1 MQSRVFALVLFVG
14 CTRPPRAEPSV
25 SPSKSASHL
34 ADCGTD
40 HFGSDASF
48 ALDRADLLSR
58 GASPALLEKLDRS
71 AYAYFRTLARAFEL
85 RTCARFRDER
95 WHLPVVAIHGDPH
108 VEQFVVTP
116 TTAALEDFD
125 QAAFG
130 PAVVDLVRYA
140 ASVHLTCRGVSWSCD
155 ADRVVA
161 AYFRA
166 YRASLDH
173 PPERP
178 PLNVTARIRRET
190 PALAESWLAW
200 AEGLFHPLPADED
213 ERVRRGWEGF
223 RRLEAEVHPE
233 RPAVYYDI
241 VRVGSLQMG
250 VGSALETK
258 LIFRLRGPS
267 QLPGD
272 DLILEARTSVPPN
285 GNQCASRP
293 LHGGALQPVLFMT
306 LLGPRMPE
314 VYGFAALGTETAPE
328 YWVQSWV
335 PGYHELSIED
345 LRSDTELV
353 ELAEDAARQL
363 AGHFWTRF
371 PEALRAI
378 QRQAQLKAFDRTAA
392 RATGIARQFADE
404 TLREWERFRRK
415 KTP

>member
-1 MQSRVFALVLFVG
+1 MQSHVFALVLFVG
-14 CTRPPRAEPSV
+14 CTRPPRAGPPV
-25 SPSKSASHL
+25 SPSKSPSQL
-34 ADCGTD
+34 TDCGTD
-40 HFGSDASF
+40 RFGSEASF

-58 GASPALLEKLDRS
+58 GASPTLLEKLDGS
-71 AYAYFRTLARAFEL
+71 AYAYFRTLARPFEL

-116 TTAALEDFD
+116 ATAALEDFD

-140 ASVHLTCRGVSWSCD
+140 ASVHLACRGVSWSCD

-161 AYFRA
+161 EYFRA
-166 YRASLDH
+166 YRAALDH

-178 PLNVTARIRRET
+178 PLTITARIRRET

-200 AEGLFHPLPADED
+200 AEGLLRPLSSDQE
-213 ERVRRGWEGF
+213 ERVRRGWAGF
-223 RRLEAEVHPE
+223 RQLEAEVHPE
-233 RPAVYYDI
+233 RPAAYYDI

-258 LIFRLRGPS
+258 LLFRLRGPTDA
-267 QLPGD
+267 PGD
-272 DLILEARTSVPPN
+272 DLIVEARTSLPPN
-285 GNQCASRP
+285 GNQCALRP
-293 LHGGALQPVLFMT
+293 LHGGALQPVLFMA
-306 LLGPRMPE
+306 LLGPRMPD
-314 VYGFAALGTETAPE
+314 VYGFAVLGTETAPE

-345 LRSDTELV
+345 LRAETELV

-363 AGHFWTRF
+363 AGHFWLRF
-371 PEALRAI
+371 PEALRAV

-392 RATGIARQFADE
+392 QAKRMAREFAEE
-404 TLREWERFRRK
+404 TLREWERFRTK
-415 KTP
+415 KRP